1 MFKAFLRKVLPIKLI
16 WFLGN
21 FIKYKPFLSDVA
33 SSERIVEYGWV
44 LQHLPKS
51 GFILDVGCTGSMF
64 SQQMASLGYKVTG
77 VDRKDYDLVHP
88 NFGFA
93 HCMAEDI
100 TKCTKFDAITC
111 VSTMEHTAIR
121 EGEYDRTLKAL
132 LGMLSYKGVLL
143 MTVPCGVPKMF
154 RGHRV
159 FGVNEIP
166 DGDYFISVRKGM
178 WVKATKE
185 AVSMVNMTER
195 DYVKAIACV
204 VFKNE

>member
-1 MFKAFLRKVLPIKLI
+1 MVKAFLRKVLPIKLI

-33 SSERIVEYGWV
+33 SSERIVEHAWV
-44 LQHLPKS
+44 LQHLPKK
-51 GFILDVGCTGSMF
+51 GVILDVGCTGSLF
-64 SQQMASLGYKVTG
+64 SQQMASLGYEVVG
-77 VDRKDYDLVHP
+77 VDRKECDIDHP
-88 NFGFA
+88 YFTFFN
-93 HCMAEDI
+93 CMAEDI
-100 TKCTKFDAITC
+100 HLKFDAITC

-121 EGEYDRTLKAL
+121 EGEYERTLKAL
-132 LGMLSYKGVLL
+132 LGMLNPNGVLL

-195 DYVKAIACV
+195 DYVASIACV
-204 VFKNE
+204 VFRND

>member
-44 LQHLPKS
+44 LQHLPKK
-51 GFILDVGCTGSMF
+51 GVILDVGCTGSLF
-64 SQQMASLGYKVTG
+64 SQQMASLGYEVVG
-77 VDRKDYDLVHP
+77 VDRKECDIDHP
-88 NFGFA
+88 YFTFFN
-93 HCMAEDI
+93 CMAEDI
-100 TKCTKFDAITC
+100 HLKFDAITC

-121 EGEYDRTLKAL
+121 EGEYERTLKAL
-132 LGMLSYKGVLL
+132 LGMLNPNGVLL

-159 FGVNEIP
+159 FSVDELP

>member
-1 MFKAFLRKVLPIKLI
+1 MIKSFLRRVLPIKLI
-16 WFLGN
+16 WFLGS
-21 FIKYKPFLSDVA
+21 FIKPKPFLSDVA

-51 GFILDVGCTGSMF
+51 GVILDVGCTGSLF
-64 SQQMASLGYKVTG
+64 SQQMASLGYGVVG
-77 VDRKDYDLVHP
+77 VDRKHCDIVHP
-88 NFGFA
+88 NFLFVQ
-93 HCMAEDI
+93 CMAEDI
-100 TKCTKFDAITC
+100 HFKFDAITC

-121 EGEYDRTLKAL
+121 EGEYERTLKAL
-132 LGMLSYKGVLL
+132 KGMLNPNGVLL

-166 DGDYFISVRKGM
+166 DGDYFISIRKGM

-195 DYVKAIACV
+195 DRVASIACV
-204 VFKNE
+204 VFKND

>member
-1 MFKAFLRKVLPIKLI
+1 MVKEFLRKVLPIKLI

-44 LQHLPKS
+44 LQHLPKK
-51 GFILDVGCTGSMF
+51 GVILDVGCTDSLF
-64 SQQMASLGYKVTG
+64 SQQMASLGYEVVG
-77 VDRKDYDLVHP
+77 VDRKECDIDHTYFTFF
-88 NFGFA
+88 N
-93 HCMAEDI
+93 CMAEDI
-100 TKCTKFDAITC
+100 HFKFDAITC

-121 EGEYDRTLKAL
+121 EGEYERTLKAL
-132 LGMLSYKGVLL
+132 KGMLNPNGVLL
-143 MTVPCGVPKMF
+143 MTVPCGLPKMF

-166 DGDYFISVRKGM
+166 DGDYFMSVRKGM

-195 DYVKAIACV
+195 DYVASIACV